1 MSLSIYYFSRPRIA
15 GWAMFLYSASTVHSY
30 FWYTLMFIPLILCLP
45 SCPLNANICKHT
57 SILSTYW
64 ENFAWLLNAFQK
76 QVSIFVELLQACSSW
91 LGASSSICFSNKLS
105 APDAPAS
112 ALWAEYWMQTS
123 FYLFACF
130 LHADESVYL
139 DMGSWWS
146 WSVDISIFSQTSC
159 QVTSISEEELLFL
172 VCSGNSRKTNPV
184 SFGHNYSYLYPAKIA
199 GSV

>member
-1 MSLSIYYFSRPRIA
+1 MAWSF
-15 GWAMFLYSASTVHSY
+15 FQ
-30 FWYTLMFIPLILCLP
+30 P
-45 SCPLNANICKHT
+45 S
-57 SILSTYW
+57 
-64 ENFAWLLNAFQK
+64 E
-76 QVSIFVELLQACSSW
+76 
-91 LGASSSICFSNKLS
+91 SICFSNKLL
-105 APDAPAS
+105 APVAPAS
-112 ALWAEYWMQTS
+112 ALRAEYWMQTS
-123 FYLFACF
+123 FYLFAYF
-130 LHADESVYL
+130 LHADENIFL